1 MTITETATRLI
12 ALYESRR
19 ITTDLWRAN
28 QTAWKSITEAY
39 GNRADAIFADTDAR
53 LLGALDN
60 ITEQIGTVWGD
71 NNGHNVEAIVAMVE
85 PHAC

>member
-19 ITTDLWRAN
+19 ITTDLWRTN
-28 QTAWKSITEAY
+28 QTAWKSIEEAY
-39 GNRADAIFADTDAR
+39 GNRATAIFADTNAR

-60 ITEQIGTVWGD
+60 ITEQICTVWGD

-85 PHAC
+85 PYAC